1 MIEARLSEIRAS
13 MPAWVDELPLTGADA
28 LRSVAEGLPHA
39 LLVTDFGCSRVL
51 FANPACLQVWGVRES
66 VTLPLLV
73 ELMAAQAAVPQ
84 QVTQAWAELSASS
97 SSGSA
102 HDEWIPLA
110 DGRTVAW
117 KRRVLRC
124 EDREPW
130 GVMHLFE
137 ECDPEPPGGPPA
149 DALFLTVFERAAVGI
164 ALVAPDGR
172 FLRVNEAFCF
182 LVGRVEPQLLGM
194 GLAQLIHPEDSG
206 QQAAWQDGLP
216 AGHEASHLELRCQ
229 HRDGPQVWLHLSI
242 SVVNNALGAA
252 QYGLVLA
259 EDITSRKLR
268 EAEQER
274 RTQELMALA
283 STDPLT
289 GLYNHRFMRECLA
302 RRIVDAKDAGQTV
315 SVLMIDADQFRELN
329 LQSGHDAGNRA
340 LCCLSDAIRQSLREN
355 DVACRYGG
363 DEFLVILA
371 GVPYAGAIRAAER
384 VRFQVEAAGRI
395 AALAGPLTCSVG
407 VATYP
412 THASTPES
420 LLKAADLALYQAKH
434 EGKNRVVGFE
444 TASPASI
451 SAEIEELK
459 TGLQGASLEAV
470 NALVTAID
478 LRDRFTG
485 AHCQRVAKVA
495 VELARFL
502 NLPEEE
508 VEAVRLGAPLLDVGK
523 IGLPDTLLTKEG
535 KLTQAEWALVRKH
548 PIWGEQLV
556 RKSSLPEAAVQIV
569 RWHHE
574 RLDGSGYPD
583 ALTGDQIPRLV
594 RVVSVADVAT
604 ALREDR
610 PHRRAWPLA
619 RVREYLL
626 RHAGSRLDADAV
638 NAWCEL
644 YP

>member
-1 MIEARLSEIRAS
+1 MIEARRSEVRPSSPPWVEELSLAS
-13 MPAWVDELPLTGADA
+13 ADTLQA
-28 LRSVAEGLPHA
+28 VADRLPHA
-39 LLVTDFGCSRVL
+39 LLVTDVSCSRL
-51 FANPACLQVWGVRES
+51 LLTNPAFCRLWGVTVPSCLSRLIEVMASRAATPRQVRETWS
-66 VTLPLLV
+66 ALASAGSRAAS
-73 ELMAAQAAVPQ
+73 ELRICL
-84 QVTQAWAELSASS
+84 T
-97 SSGSA
+97 
-102 HDEWIPLA
+102 

-117 KRRVLRC
+117 KCLSLQRNQ
-124 EDREPW
+124 EEPW
-130 GVMHLFE
+130 GLLHLFDE
-137 ECDPEPPGGPPA
+137 QTAEKQPALPA
-149 DALFLTVFERAAVGI
+149 DALFVTVFERAAVGI
-164 ALVAPDGR
+164 GLVGADGC
-172 FLRVNEAFCF
+172 FLRVNEAFCY
-182 LVGRVEPQLLGM
+182 LVGRTEAELLGTA
-194 GLAQLIHPEDSG
+194 LLPLLHPDGTALSET
-206 QQAAWQDGLP
+206 WQDGLP
-216 AGHEASHLELRCQ
+216 AGHEALHLEIQCQ
-229 HRDGPQVWLHLSI
+229 LEGPASWLHFSV
-242 SVVNNALGAA
+242 SVVNNAAGVP

-259 EDITSRKLR
+259 EDITARKLR

-283 STDPLT
+283 ATDPLT

-302 RRIVDAKDAGQTV
+302 RRVADAKDAGQTV
-315 SVLMIDADQFRELN
+315 SVLMIDADQFREMN
-329 LQSGHDAGNRA
+329 LSAGHDAGNRA

-384 VRFQVEAAGRI
+384 VRSQVEAAGKI
-395 AALAGPLTCSVG
+395 AALASPITCSIG

-412 THASTPES
+412 THASTPDS
-420 LLKAADLALYQAKH
+420 LLKAADLALYQAKS

-444 TASPASI
+444 TASPAPI
-451 SAEIEELK
+451 PAEIEELK
-459 TGLQGASLEAV
+459 SGLQGASLEAV

-495 VELARFL
+495 VELARYL
-502 NLPEEE
+502 NLTEEE
-508 VEAVRLGAPLLDVGK
+508 IEAVQMGAPLLDVGK
-523 IGLPDTLLTKEG
+523 IGLPDALLTKEG

-548 PIWGEQLV
+548 PEWGEQLV
-556 RKSSLPEAAVQIV
+556 RKSSLPEMAVQIV

-610 PHRRAWPLA
+610 PHRRAWPRA

>member
-1 MIEARLSEIRAS
+1 MLEARHPEVPTP
-13 MPAWVDELPLTGADA
+13 MPAWLQELPLANADA
-28 LRSVAEGLPHA
+28 LAAAIVALPEA
-39 LLVTDFGCSRVL
+39 VLVTDLDCSRL
-51 FANPACLQVWGVRES
+51 LLANSACYRIWGLREPI
-66 VTLPLLV
+66 TLSH
-73 ELMAAQAAVPQ
+73 LMDRMATQAAVPQ
-84 QVTQAWAELSASS
+84 QVVQVWSQPSQPTSTPPR
-97 SSGSA
+97 
-102 HDEWIPLA
+102 DEWIALA
-110 DGRTVAW
+110 DGRTIAW
-117 KRRVLRC
+117 KRMVLRR
-124 EDREPW
+124 ELQEPW
-130 GVMHLFE
+130 GILHFFE
-137 ECDPEPPGGPPA
+137 EVPPKGSNEPTA
-149 DALFLTVFERAAVGI
+149 DALFHTVFQQAAVGI
-164 ALVAPDGR
+164 ALVAADGQ
-172 FLRVNEAFCF
+172 FLQVNEAFCF
-182 LVGRVEPQLLGM
+182 LLGQTE
-194 GLAQLIHPEDSG
+194 AQLVGTALRQLVHPEDL
-206 QQAAWQDGLP
+206 ADTEIWQDGLP
-216 AGHEASHLELRCQ
+216 GGREASHLELRCQ
-229 HRDGPQVWLHLSI
+229 HQHGPPVWLHLSI
-242 SVVNNALGAA
+242 SVVNNSDGTP

-259 EDITSRKLR
+259 EDITTRKVR

-289 GLYNHRFMRECLA
+289 GLYNQRFMVECLA
-302 RRIVDAKDAGQTV
+302 RRVADAKDAGQTV

-340 LCCLSDAIRQSLREN
+340 LCCLSDAIRHSLREN

-363 DEFLVILA
+363 DEFLVILV

-384 VRFQVEAAGRI
+384 VRDHVEASGRI
-395 AALAGPLTCSVG
+395 AALASPITCSIG

-444 TASPASI
+444 TASPVPI
-451 SAEIEELK
+451 PAEIEELK
-459 TGLQGASLEAV
+459 SGLQGASLEAV

-485 AHCQRVAKVA
+485 AHCQRVARVA
-495 VELARFL
+495 VELAQHL
-502 NLPEEE
+502 GLSEEE
-508 VEAVRLGAPLLDVGK
+508 VEAVRVGAPLLDVGK
-523 IGLPDTLLTKEG
+523 IGLPDALLTKEG
-535 KLTQAEWALVRKH
+535 KLTQAEWTLVRKH
-548 PIWGEQLV
+548 PVWGEQLV
-556 RKSSLPEAAVQIV
+556 RKSSLPEGAIQIV

-583 ALTGDQIPRLV
+583 ALTGDEIPKVV

-610 PHRRAWPLA
+610 PHRRAWPRA
-619 RVREYLL
+619 RVREYLQ